1 MTEADVIQPSASIAS
16 TGKGIRYIG
25 NWAYAFSGKTIV
37 NSDNITFLDFTTGSG
52 FIVAQIEWGGDGI
65 DSGTVSYQID
75 LNGENV
81 MYKRCAVGGSDNRND
96 FEIGTNRVQMLIPP
110 LTRFV
115 LGVENST
122 ASNYDCTVWLSGRVY
137 GAD

>member
-1 MTEADVIQPSASIAS
+1 MPETDTIPVSASIVS
-16 TGKGIRYIG
+16 TGLGIRYIG

-37 NSDNITFLDFTTGSG
+37 NSDNITFLDFTTGNG

-65 DSGTVSYQID
+65 DSGNVSYQID

-110 LTRFV
+110 LTRFE
-115 LGVENST
+115 LRVENST
-122 ASNYDCTVWLSGRVY
+122 ASNYDSTVWLSGRVY
-137 GAD
+137 GVA